1 MSGMPT
7 QHGAG
12 FVVAERPAGVETVFP
27 ADPRYPELTVGFNQR
42 WVGTPDYVRLTTT
55 TDEVVRAVQEAVD
68 SGVRLS
74 VVSGGHC
81 LAPFVFNDEVR
92 VVIDL
97 SGLDEVRFDPQRQA
111 FAVGAGARLGAVY
124 ETLYRQWGVT
134 IPGGMCPTVGMGGHV
149 TGGGYGFLSRRFGA
163 VVDHLE
169 AVEVVVVD
177 GSGTARA
184 VVAGR
189 DPDHPDHGLWWMCA
203 GGGGGTV
210 GIVTRFWFRSAGA
223 TGPDPAGLLPG
234 PPQDVLFSA
243 VGLPWSALDRDAFA
257 RLVRN
262 WCGWYEQHTDPADP
276 ATALSGVASLTHR
289 ASGNVFL
296 LTQLDATRPDAR
308 ELLDDYLAEVTAG
321 LDVAAVVAA
330 QPPAR
335 LPWLHS
341 VRLIAA
347 AIPAFVNP
355 TLRGSS
361 KSAFCKRGYTA
372 TQAGAMYDAL
382 TRTDVAN
389 PAGAVTLAGFVGGQV
404 NAVDPADTAVAHRD
418 SAFWTLFETQW
429 QDPADDAA
437 NVGWLRDLYGAVFAG
452 TGGFPGIDD
461 DTDGCYVNN
470 PDPDITDPAYNRSG
484 IPWYTL
490 YHKDNYPLL
499 QRTKAAYDPHDVFR
513 HAQSV
518 TVP

>member
-1 MSGMPT
+1 M
-7 QHGAG
+7 
-12 FVVAERPAGVETVFP
+12 
-27 ADPRYPELTVGFNQR
+27 
-42 WVGTPDYVRLTTT
+42 
-55 TDEVVRAVQEAVD
+55 
-68 SGVRLS
+68 
-74 VVSGGHC
+74 
-81 LAPFVFNDEVR
+81 
-92 VVIDL
+92 
-97 SGLDEVRFDPQRQA
+97 
-111 FAVGAGARLGAVY
+111 
-124 ETLYRQWGVT
+124 
-134 IPGGMCPTVGMGGHV
+134 
-149 TGGGYGFLSRRFGA
+149 
-163 VVDHLE
+163 
-169 AVEVVVVD
+169 
-177 GSGTARA
+177 
-184 VVAGR
+184 
-189 DPDHPDHGLWWMCA
+189 
-203 GGGGGTV
+203 
-210 GIVTRFWFRSAGA
+210 
-223 TGPDPAGLLPG
+223 
-234 PPQDVLFSA
+234 
-243 VGLPWSALDRDAFA
+243 
-257 RLVRN
+257 
-262 WCGWYEQHTDPADP
+262 
-276 ATALSGVASLTHR
+276 
-289 ASGNVFL
+289 
-296 LTQLDATRPDAR
+296 
-308 ELLDDYLAEVTAG
+308 LDDYLAEVTAG

-389 PAGAVTLAGFVGGQV
+389 PAGAVTLAGFIGGQV

-518 TVP
+518 TAP